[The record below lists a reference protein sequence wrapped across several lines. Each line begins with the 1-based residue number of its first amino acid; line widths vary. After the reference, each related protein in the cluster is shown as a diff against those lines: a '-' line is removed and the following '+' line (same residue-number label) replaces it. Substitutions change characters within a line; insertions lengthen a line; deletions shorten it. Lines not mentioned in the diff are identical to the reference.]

1 MTEESTTSNDL
12 ASRILERA
20 QMAQMAR
27 QLKLGLSQ
35 IPKSPS
41 KDGKTSVKAMDS
53 TIKFSNKRSA
63 DSNPLEKKSSP
74 LKKQTQIPISTR
86 IYNDKENTVQDPT
99 SPSTSNMN
107 SPMKVPSTPGRS
119 TNHINSHKFL
129 TTPNQRILKKGNFS
143 SSNNNGGN
151 DDTGA
156 DLLMYLATSPYT
168 KTSSQSKLNNL
179 MKIPTT
185 PSSNSYMNH
194 GSQSHS
200 GDNNNHNTNH
210 NADEENDA
218 IRLSAMKPSLSSPQ
232 STFKVPQLV
241 SHNNNSTL
249 SYADVLME
257 SPSLYMTSMNST
269 NNGISPQKKRINSQ
283 NQDSQSHNVIPHIA
297 EPTTP
302 SRDSSRTTNNGDK
315 ITQSKASN
323 EDNSIHKNSGNGT
336 NNQRDNLS
344 SQSGNNSN
352 NNSNSNANNF
362 NNLNLLKTPNFNMG
376 DYIHNLFSPSPNIST
391 VQVSQLSNSTLNRNS
406 GLMNDSASDAFNGLI
421 AASAAKSQSQSQQQQ
436 QQQQSITATTSASS
450 LMGGQNNGI

>member
-41 KDGKTSVKAMDS
+41 KDGKPSAKTIDS

-63 DSNPLEKKSSP
+63 DSNSLEKKSSP

-86 IYNDKENTVQDPT
+86 IYNDKENTVQEPS

-129 TTPNQRILKKGNFS
+129 TTPNQKILRKGNSS

-194 GSQSHS
+194 GSQSHI
-200 GDNNNHNTNH
+200 GDNNNHNTNR
-210 NADEENDA
+210 NVNEENDA

-249 SYADVLME
+249 SYADVLMK
-257 SPSLYMTSMNST
+257 SPSLYMNSMNGT
-269 NNGISPQKKRINSQ
+269 NNGVSPQKKRISSQ
-283 NQDSQSHNVIPHIA
+283 NQESQSHNVIPPIV

-302 SRDSSRTTNNGDK
+302 SRDSSRNTNNSDNIPQPK
-315 ITQSKASN
+315 TSN
-323 EDNSIHKNSGNGT
+323 EEAAINKNSGSS

-344 SQSGNNSN
+344 SQSG

-436 QQQQSITATTSASS
+436 QQSITATTSASS
-450 LMGGQNNGI
+450 LMSGPNNGI